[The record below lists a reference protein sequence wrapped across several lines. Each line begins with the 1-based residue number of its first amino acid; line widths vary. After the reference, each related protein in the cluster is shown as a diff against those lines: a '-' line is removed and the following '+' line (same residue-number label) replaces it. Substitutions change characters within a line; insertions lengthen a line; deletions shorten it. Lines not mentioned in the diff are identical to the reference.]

1 MSALPTVWGTWTI
14 RDLELNARS
23 VQSQIDCMW
32 QEVEE
37 LRDRVR
43 TLEKMKEKAVIAGQS
58 ARPAIAKPVPKKAAR
73 KARM

>member
-43 TLEKMKEKAVIAGQS
+43 TLEKMAEKAVIAGQS
-58 ARPAIAKPVPKKAAR
+58 ARPAIAKPVPKKAAK
-73 KARM
+73 KARV